1 MSMHG
6 EVGENVMQ
14 ENNDDVAMSD
24 IAIHEA
30 VTNDDDVAMPNIT
43 GVNKQPLATVN
54 DVFRNTLA
62 DDTKHED
69 GISQLPHDVESGF
82 LSDKQLRKLEII
94 RKDVETPLYPS
105 CQVSNWK
112 LTSCY

>member
-1 MSMHG
+1 MHG

-43 GVNKQPLATVN
+43 GVNTQPLATVN

-69 GISQLPHDVESGF
+69 GISQLPQCRERIS
-82 LSDKQLRKLEII
+82 
-94 RKDVETPLYPS
+94 
-105 CQVSNWK
+105 
-112 LTSCY
+112 

>member
-1 MSMHG
+1 MHLINRGVMRDYTIWSMHG

-43 GVNKQPLATVN
+43 GVNTQPLATDN

-62 DDTKHED
+62 NDIELDD
-69 GISQLPHDVESGF
+69 G
-82 LSDKQLRKLEII
+82 LS
-94 RKDVETPLYPS
+94 
-105 CQVSNWK
+105 
-112 LTSCY
+112 